1 MKVTIEIVCTPIE
14 ASQFFG
20 LPNVE
25 PVQAKVMAKIEQSMA
40 EAIERFS
47 PEALMGTWLSVL
59 PQGSDWV
66 QRMFASAVGN
76 KTSTER

>member
-1 MKVTIEIVCTPIE
+1 LHANR

-40 EAIERFS
+40 EAIARFS
-47 PEALMGTWLSVL
+47 PEGRMGTWLSAL

-66 QRMFASAVGN
+66 
-76 KTSTER
+76 

>member
-1 MKVTIEIVCTPIE
+1 M
-14 ASQFFG
+14 
-20 LPNVE
+20 
-25 PVQAKVMAKIEQSMA
+25 MARIEQSMA

-47 PEALMGTWLSVL
+47 PEALMGTWLSAL

-76 KTSTER
+76 KASTER

>member
-47 PEALMGTWLSVL
+47 PEGRMGTWLSAL

-66 QRMFASAVGN
+66 
-76 KTSTER
+76 

>member
-1 MKVTIEIVCTPIE
+1 M
-14 ASQFFG
+14 
-20 LPNVE
+20 
-25 PVQAKVMAKIEQSMA
+25 MARVEQSMP

-47 PEALMGTWLSVL
+47 LEALMGPWLSAL